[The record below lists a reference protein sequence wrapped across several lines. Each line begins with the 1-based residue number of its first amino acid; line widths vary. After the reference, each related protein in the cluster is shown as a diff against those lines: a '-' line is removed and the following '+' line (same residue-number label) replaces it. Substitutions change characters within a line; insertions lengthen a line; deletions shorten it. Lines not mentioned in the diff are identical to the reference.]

1 MIGMRNFNLS
11 CVRSVIFA
19 SATAGVLHADI
30 LTLAD
35 DARLTGTVRSINDGG
50 VVELV
55 SALAPDPVL
64 LQSSAVKK
72 VVFSTPQTQSNPPG
86 VMVELTNGD
95 LLPVTVESFNGE
107 HLNVIAADAG
117 PLRIPRSALKSLQLG
132 ARQRKVIYSGP
143 RDLNEWNR
151 EGEGAKNWTFANKS
165 LVANGPASIAK
176 QFEIP
181 LQFIFKFTLKW
192 QAAPNFQ
199 IYFAD
204 PLKQDADLSDRYHM
218 QFNGAGLE
226 IKRESTQ
233 GSHFQTVIALN
244 RTPEEFPSNEV
255 EVEIRVDRKA
265 SRLHLFLNGEP
276 EGAGVD
282 PVAGPPLGN
291 GIRLVN
297 SSPAGIS
304 QEIRA
309 IEISEFDHAGT
320 RHRLENRGDLK
331 TDSVISRDDD
341 RWSGHLIGIK
351 ESSEGSVF
359 AFKSDFQEAPLEL
372 AESDVSVIF
381 FAQREDLASP
391 PTDHPFALKLHDDG
405 LLQVT
410 SCVFSEAGVTALH
423 PLLGTLKINR
433 TGVSSVEKI
442 DSKPQPKLKHKPEA
456 KAEE

>member
-1 MIGMRNFNLS
+1 MTGMRNFNL
-11 CVRSVIFA
+11 RLLRGVILA
-19 SATAGVLHADI
+19 SAIAGGLHADI
-30 LTLAD
+30 LTLAE

-55 SALAPDPVL
+55 SALSPDPLL
-64 LQSSAVKK
+64 LQSSAVNK
-72 VVFSTPQTQSNPPG
+72 VVFSNPQTQPIPLG

-95 LLPVTVESFNGE
+95 LLPVTVESLDDEN
-107 HLNVIAADAG
+107 LNVITADAG
-117 PLRIPRSALKSLQLG
+117 PLTIPRSALKSLQLG
-132 ARQRKVIYSGP
+132 ARQRKIIYSGP

-165 LVANGPASIAK
+165 LIANGPASIAK
-176 QFEIP
+176 QFEMP
-181 LQFIFKFTLKW
+181 LQFILKFTLKW
-192 QAAPNFQ
+192 QAAPSFQ

-204 PLKQDADLSDRYHM
+204 SLKQESEPLDRYYL

-226 IKRESTQ
+226 IKRESSQ

-276 EGAGVD
+276 EGAGID
-282 PVAGPPLGN
+282 PVPGPPLGN
-291 GIRLVN
+291 GIRMVN

-309 IEISEFDHAGT
+309 IEISEFDNAGV

-341 RWSGHLIGIK
+341 RWSGHLLGVK
-351 ESSEGSVF
+351 KSADGSVF
-359 AFKSDFQEAPLEL
+359 AFKSDFQDAPLEL
-372 AESDVSVIF
+372 AESDVSVVF
-381 FAQREDLASP
+381 FAQPEDSP
-391 PTDHPFALKLHDDG
+391 LPPAGHPFALKLRGDG
-405 LLQVT
+405 LLKVA
-410 SCVFSEAGVTALH
+410 SCVFSEATVTARH
-423 PLLGTLKINR
+423 SLLGTLKINR
-433 TGVSSVEKI
+433 TGVSSLEKI
-442 DSKPQPKLKHKPEA
+442 DSKLQPKPEA
-456 KAEE
+456 KVQE